1 MPWVWTYSLGVSQP
15 KGYEYETMEEKEG
28 TEEEVKKEMEGIEE
42 YVEEVNEG
50 ELLVL
55 RRTLNGHMDAN
66 HAEQRENIFHTW
78 CTINCHICSLIVDG
92 GSYTNVASTTLVEK
106 LKIKAEAHPQPYSI

>member
-1 MPWVWTYSLGVSQP
+1 M
-15 KGYEYETMEEKEG
+15 
-28 TEEEVKKEMEGIEE
+28 
-42 YVEEVNEG
+42 NDG

-106 LKIKAEAHPQPYSI
+106 LKIKIEGTPNLTLFNGSTKVKDYKFPIDAWFSFALVKAIMMDF